1 MRTTSS
7 DLKTLRIKVSGT
19 KHEGRPALLRT
30 LRTGSQVSLVKRDK
44 NPYDENAVAVMYRK
58 RQLGWIPK
66 SANLAVL
73 GLKVEKATIAEV
85 GTDEAGH
92 WSHLVIELMY
102 EPTSP
107 VGKLVHEH
115 GAVVASVLKQMN
127 VPDLKIA
134 RWIAGLPAGDQKD
147 SIEEWN
153 QMQVAMPADL
163 ETKEPEHEDPRP
175 DGHGRRRRSST

>member
-1 MRTTSS
+1 MRSPSS

-30 LRTGSQVSLVKRDK
+30 LRTGSQISLVKREK
-44 NPYDENAVAVMYRK
+44 NPYDENAVAVMHRK

-73 GLKVEKATIAEV
+73 GLKVDKATIVEV
-85 GTDEAGH
+85 GTDETGH
-92 WSHLVIELMY
+92 WTHLVIELVY
-102 EPTSP
+102 ELTSP
-107 VGKLVHEH
+107 VGRLVHEH
-115 GAVVASVLKQMN
+115 GPVVASVLKQMT

-134 RWIAGLPAGDQKD
+134 KWIAGLPAGEQKD

-163 ETKEPEHEDPRP
+163 EHKEPDNEDPRP
-175 DGHGRRRRSST
+175 DGKRRRGRSST